1 MKKLF
6 LLLFAGFSLFAS
18 AQVKKT
24 TTTPVKKTTTAPATA
39 PVKVLKTLNDS
50 AMYAI
55 GLSVI
60 NFYKQQGITKFNT
73 NLITKAINDA
83 MNNKPVLMTPDQ
95 CNDAIIKLIN
105 QPLEAQA
112 QPNIVAGRNFLA
124 KNKTNPKI
132 KTTPSGLQYE
142 VIREG
147 TGPKPVA
154 TDSVEV
160 NYKGTLIDGTEFD
173 NSYKRGQ
180 SITFP
185 LNQVIRGWTEGLQL
199 MPAGSMYKFYIPYE
213 LAYGLN
219 GAGSIPPGATLIFE
233 VELIKVPGK

>member
-1 MKKLF
+1 MKKIF
-6 LLLFAGFSLFAS
+6 LLVFACISLAVS
-18 AQVKKT
+18 AQVKKPT
-24 TTTPVKKTTTAPATA
+24 LPATTPVKI
-39 PVKVLKTLNDS
+39 LKTLNDS

-73 NLITKAINDA
+73 SLITKAINDA
-83 MNNKPVLMTPDQ
+83 MNNKAVLMTPDQ
-95 CNDAIIKLIN
+95 CNDAIIRLIN

-112 QPNIVAGRNFLA
+112 QPNIIAGRNFLA
-124 KNKTNPKI
+124 KNKTNPNV

-142 VIREG
+142 VIRQG
-147 TGPKPVA
+147 SGPKPAA

-160 NYKGTLIDGTEFD
+160 NYKGTLINGTEFD

-180 SITFP
+180 SITFL

-199 MPAGSMYKFYIPYE
+199 MPAGSVFKFYIPYE
-213 LAYGLN
+213 LGYGLN
-219 GAGSIPPGATLIFE
+219 GTPDGSIPPGSTLIFE
-233 VELIKVPGK
+233 VELIRVPGK

>member
-1 MKKLF
+1 MKKLS
-6 LLLFAGFSLFAS
+6 LLVFAAISLTAS
-18 AQVKKT
+18 AQVKTTQVKKT
-24 TTTPVKKTTTAPATA
+24 TTPAATT

-73 NLITKAINDA
+73 SLITKAITDA
-83 MNNKPVLMTPDQ
+83 MNNKTVLMTPDQ
-95 CNDAIIKLIN
+95 CNEAIIKLIN

-112 QPNIVAGRNFLA
+112 QPNIVTGRNFLA

-147 TGPKPVA
+147 TGPKPAA

-160 NYKGTLIDGTEFD
+160 NYKGTLINGAEFD

-199 MPAGSMYKFYIPYE
+199 MPVGSMYKFYIPYE
-213 LAYGLN
+213 LGYGLN
-219 GAGSIPPGATLIFE
+219 GTPDGSIPPGSTLIFE
-233 VELIKVPGK
+233 VELIRVPGK

>member
-1 MKKLF
+1 MK
-6 LLLFAGFSLFAS
+6 AS
-18 AQVKKT
+18 AQVKSTQVKSTQVKKT
-24 TTTPVKKTTTAPATA
+24 TTATTA

-73 NLITKAINDA
+73 SLITKAITDA
-83 MNNKPVLMTPDQ
+83 MNNKTVLMTPDQ
-95 CNDAIIKLIN
+95 CNEAIIKLIN

-147 TGPKPVA
+147 TGPKPIA

-160 NYKGTLIDGTEFD
+160 NYKGTLINGTEFD

-199 MPAGSMYKFYIPYE
+199 MPAGSMYKLYIPYE
-213 LAYGLN
+213 LGYGLN
-219 GAGSIPPGATLIFE
+219 GTPDGSIPPGSTLIFE
-233 VELIKVPGK
+233 VELIRIPGK